1 MIRLIFKK
9 ELKELFRTAK
19 VVWMLGGIIVL
30 LLLALYNG
38 NSYYENH
45 STLIRES
52 QEMTYQQFIS
62 QGDKNPHLGA
72 HFGFYAYKPTAD
84 MAMIENGIEDYTGN
98 SFYLEPHKRGVVKFK
113 EISDATGLRSFGF
126 LNIGYLAQFILPLFI
141 FLICHNIFSKEW
153 ENGTIKMLLSSK
165 ASARQIFMGKLL
177 SCLTLVMALVL
188 FIALSSLILFAKDH
202 HAAGLLNR
210 VLPAFTCYLLGLS
223 LFAAM
228 MTTIGVSVSL
238 LTRNANLS
246 LIVLSGFWLIGV
258 FLLPRLAGELSKNI
272 HPAIT
277 ALEFENQTFNEKQ
290 YGVGNEGHKD
300 VRREKLLQQTM
311 QQYQVKRIEDL
322 PVFFIP
328 ITIEFFEESDAAVMD
343 RAYKAV
349 DDNEARQDR
358 LVLSSA
364 WLTPFLAFR
373 DFSMR
378 ITATDMDTHNDF
390 TAKAE
395 IHRRKIGVIV
405 DDYYQKNT
413 VAGNAFW
420 KTVPQFAYTAPGI
433 GWRLSHAA
441 GSIFILLGWTLFS
454 IGLMVYAYRKLTV

>member
-9 ELKELFRTAK
+9 ELKELFRTSK
-19 VVWMLGGIIVL
+19 VVWMLAGVIVL

-45 STLIRES
+45 SRLIKES

-126 LNIGYLAQFILPLFI
+126 LNIGYLAEFILPLFI

-153 ENGTIKMLLSSK
+153 ENGTIKLLMSSK
-165 ASARQIFMGKLL
+165 ASSRQIFMGKLL
-177 SCLTLVMALVL
+177 SCLALVMGLVL
-188 FIALSSLILFAKDH
+188 FIALSSLLLFLRENDAP
-202 HAAGLLNR
+202 GFLSR
-210 VLPAFTCYLLGLS
+210 VWPAYAFYLLGLT
-223 LFAAM
+223 LFAFI
-228 MTTIGVSVSL
+228 MTTIGVTVSL
-238 LTRNANLS
+238 LTRSANLS
-246 LIVLSGFWLIGV
+246 LIVLSGFWLLGV
-258 FLLPRLAGELSKNI
+258 FLLPRLAGELAKKANPVMTS
-272 HPAIT
+272 
-277 ALEFENQTFNEKQ
+277 LEFENKTFNEKQ

-300 VRREKLLQQTM
+300 VRREALLQKTM
-311 QQYQVKRIEDL
+311 QHYHVSRIEDL

-328 ITIEFFEESDAAVMD
+328 ITIEFFEESDGLVMD
-343 RAYKAV
+343 NAYRAV
-349 DDNEARQDR
+349 DDTHARQDR
-358 LVLSSA
+358 FVLNSA

-395 IHRRKIGVIV
+395 SHRRKIGVIV

-420 KTVPQFAYTAPGI
+420 KTVPQFAYAAPGI
-433 GWRLSHAA
+433 GWRLSNAA
-441 GSIFILLGWTLFS
+441 NSIFILCGWCLFS
-454 IGLMVYAYRKLTV
+454 IGLMVYAYRKMTV

>member
-30 LLLALYNG
+30 LFLALYNG

-45 STLIRES
+45 SSLIRES

-165 ASARQIFMGKLL
+165 ASARQIFLGKLL
-177 SCLTLVMALVL
+177 SCLALVMALVF
-188 FIALSSLILFAKDH
+188 FIALSSLILFAREYD
-202 HAAGLLNR
+202 AAPLMSR
-210 VLPAFTCYLLGLS
+210 VLPAFACYLLGLS
-223 LFAAM
+223 LFATM

-272 HPAIT
+272 HPAMT
-277 ALEFENQTFNEKQ
+277 ALEFENKTFNEKQ

-349 DDNEARQDR
+349 DDNEANQDQ
-358 LVLSSA
+358 LVLNSA

-433 GWRLSHAA
+433 GWRLSNAA
-441 GSIFILLGWTLFS
+441 NSIFILLGWTLFS